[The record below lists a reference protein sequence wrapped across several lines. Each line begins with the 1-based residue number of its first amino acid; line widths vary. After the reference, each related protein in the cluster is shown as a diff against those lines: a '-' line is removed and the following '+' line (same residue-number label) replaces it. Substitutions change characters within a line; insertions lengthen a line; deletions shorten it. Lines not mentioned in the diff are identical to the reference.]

1 MPHVQFKLLHLKSKY
16 VNENSRF
23 KIDDRFIESDSSE
36 SESSEG
42 KTLKYHSPTSCW
54 PLIILILNCSDEKP
68 LKPVAADDDDEE
80 AGDRPEDISEKKL
93 KKEKAAALKILEGIT
108 GKPIIARNNDADS
121 GSKSQ
126 KYVQPR
132 GRSSQEHF

>member
-1 MPHVQFKLLHLKSKY
+1 M
-16 VNENSRF
+16 
-23 KIDDRFIESDSSE
+23 
-36 SESSEG
+36 
-42 KTLKYHSPTSCW
+42 
-54 PLIILILNCSDEKP
+54 
-68 LKPVAADDDDEE
+68 AADDDDEE

-132 GRSSQEHF
+132 GSSSQEHF